1 MKNDFLNFYFTY
13 NLYTAAVVDDRFIIY
28 DKERETH
35 LEL

>member
-1 MKNDFLNFYFTY
+1 MKNYFLNFYFTY
-13 NLYTAAVVDDRFIIY
+13 NLYSVVVDDRFIIY